1 MPDKY
6 KLYGAPFS
14 LYTGKARA
22 YLINKRLPYEE
33 VFSSLNIYKKI
44 IIPHTG
50 VRFIP
55 VVKTPQEEYIQD
67 TSVIIDTIEKRHP
80 ENPLVPSTPKQKLVS
95 HLLEIWADEWLLIPA
110 MHYRWNKANFPFI
123 YEEFGS
129 IVFPR
134 MPATIRAFIGKKIG
148 RKFKGFVPILGI
160 TPATI
165 PAIEDWYENHVLH
178 YLDQH
183 FSTNNYLLGA
193 KPSLGDISL
202 IGPLYAHLYRDPASG
217 DIMRNKAPN
226 VVKWVER
233 MNNPNAQH
241 GEWLS
246 DDEIPETLYPLLQR
260 LFAEFWPVLESTVEQ
275 LSLWHQQNPTITE
288 IPRSIGKHTF
298 IIGGVKEK
306 RAIMPFHQW
315 KLQRVLDCYN
325 SIDAECKIFVD
336 EMLMKLEGKQAMQLN
351 ITKRVSRV
359 NNELVFD

>member
-1 MPDKY
+1 MSNKY

-33 VFSSLNIYKKI
+33 VFSSLKVYKKI

-55 VVKTPQEEYIQD
+55 IVKTPQDEYIQD

-80 ENPLVPSTPKQKLVS
+80 SNPLVPSTPKQKLIS
-95 HLLEIWADEWLLIPA
+95 HLIEIWADEWLLIPA

-123 YEEFGS
+123 YEEFGN

-134 MPATIRAFIGKKIG
+134 MPAIIRSFVGKKLG
-148 RKFKGFVPILGI
+148 SKFKGFVPILGI

-165 PAIEDWYENHVLH
+165 PTIEDWYENYVLR
-178 YLDQH
+178 YLEQH
-183 FSTNNYLLGA
+183 FSTNKYLLGA
-193 KPSLGDISL
+193 KPSLGDVSL
-202 IGPLYAHLYRDPASG
+202 MGPLYAHLYRDPASG
-217 DIMRNKAPN
+217 KIMKNIAPH

-233 MNNPNAQH
+233 MNTPNAQH

-260 LFAEFWPVLESTVEQ
+260 MFTEFWPVLESTVEQ
-275 LSLWHQQNPTITE
+275 LSLWQQQNPTVTE
-288 IPRSIGKHTF
+288 IPRSIGQHAF
-298 IIGGVKEK
+298 SIGDVKEQ

-325 SIDAECKIFVD
+325 NIDAECKVSVD
-336 EMLMKLEGKQAMQLN
+336 EMLLKLEGKQAMQLK
-351 ITKRVSRV
+351 IPKRLDRV
-359 NNELVFD
+359 NNKLVFG

>member
-1 MPDKY
+1 MSDKY

-33 VFSSLNIYKKI
+33 VFSSLKVYKKI

-67 TSVIIDTIEKRHP
+67 TSVIIDVIEKRHP
-80 ENPLVPSTPKQKLVS
+80 EIPLIPSAPKQKLVS
-95 HLLEIWADEWLLIPA
+95 RLLEIWADEWLLIPA

-129 IVFPR
+129 IIFPR
-134 MPATIRAFIGKKIG
+134 MPAIIRAFIGKKIG
-148 RKFKGFVPILGI
+148 SKFKGFVPMLGI

-178 YLDQH
+178 YLEQH

-193 KPSLGDISL
+193 KPSLGDFSL
-202 IGPLYAHLYRDPASG
+202 MGPLYAHLYRDPASG
-217 DIMRNKAPN
+217 NIMRNIAPN
-226 VVKWVER
+226 VAKWVER
-233 MNNPNAQH
+233 MNNPSAQH

-260 LFAEFWPVLESTVEQ
+260 IFTEFWPVLESTVEQ
-275 LSLWHQQNPTITE
+275 LSQWHQLNPAVTE
-288 IPRSIGKHTF
+288 IPRSIGEHAF
-298 IIGGVKEK
+298 SIGEVKDK
-306 RAIMPFHQW
+306 RAILPLHQW
-315 KLQRVLDCYN
+315 KQQRVLDCYN
-325 SIDAECKIFVD
+325 NTDVEFKAPLDELLSKIG
-336 EMLMKLEGKQAMQLN
+336 GKQAMQFN
-351 ITKRVSRV
+351 VVKRVSRV
-359 NNELVFD
+359 NNKLIFD